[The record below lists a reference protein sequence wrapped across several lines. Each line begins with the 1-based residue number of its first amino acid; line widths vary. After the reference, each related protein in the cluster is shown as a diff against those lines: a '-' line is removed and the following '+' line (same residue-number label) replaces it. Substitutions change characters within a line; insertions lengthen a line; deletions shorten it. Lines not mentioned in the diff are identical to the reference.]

1 MYKMAF
7 LESLF
12 VLIALG
18 CTVWVIYDVLINNKK
33 MTKGLK
39 IIWIIGAIFFNII
52 TATVYYFVEKRK

>member
-1 MYKMAF
+1 MAF

>member
-1 MYKMAF
+1 MAF

-18 CTVWVIYDVLINNKK
+18 CTVWVIYDVLTNNKN
-33 MTKGLK
+33 MTKDLK

-52 TATVYYFVEKRK
+52 TATVYYFVEKKK